1 MIFIVLTILF
11 TILLFVI
18 FRQFTIQKI
27 DTFQAITIN
36 YLIAAILSFLFS
48 DLSIAKNPSLD
59 FTLLKYA
66 MLLGVYFIIMFNVMA
81 KTTQKLGVSISSLA
95 SKMSLVI
102 PVVVGVIFQNEY
114 LSNLEVV
121 AIVIALLSIYL
132 TISSKNKTKGPIYL
146 AVILF
151 FGAGILDASL
161 SAIEFEYLKTTQSK
175 SLFMIIIFL
184 FAFIT
189 GSMVMI
195 VKRKKWIFKN
205 IKAGIILGI
214 PNYFSIYFLL
224 KSLQSYDTSLV
235 FPVLNI
241 SVVLCSALVGWK
253 IYNEDLSKTKI
264 LGLILA
270 CISILIL
277 IYS

>member
-1 MIFIVLTILF
+1 
-11 TILLFVI
+11 
-18 FRQFTIQKI
+18 
-27 DTFQAITIN
+27 
-36 YLIAAILSFLFS
+36 
-48 DLSIAKNPSLD
+48 
-59 FTLLKYA
+59 
-66 MLLGVYFIIMFNVMA
+66 
-81 KTTQKLGVSISSLA
+81 
-95 SKMSLVI
+95 
-102 PVVVGVIFQNEY
+102 
-114 LSNLEVV
+114 
-121 AIVIALLSIYL
+121 
-132 TISSKNKTKGPIYL
+132 
-146 AVILF
+146 
-151 FGAGILDASL
+151 
-161 SAIEFEYLKTTQSK
+161 
-175 SLFMIIIFL
+175 
-184 FAFIT
+184 
-189 GSMVMI
+189 MVMI

-241 SVVLCSALVGWK
+241 SVVLCSALVGCK

>member
-11 TILLFVI
+11 TVLLFVI

-102 PVVVGVIFQNEY
+102 PVIVGVIFQNEY

-161 SAIEFEYLKTTQSK
+161 SAIEFEYLKTTQIK

-189 GSMVMI
+189 GSIVMI
-195 VKRKKWIFKN
+195 VKRNKWIFKN
-205 IKAGIILGI
+205 IKAGLILGI

-224 KSLQSYDTSLV
+224 RSLQSYDTSLV

>member
-11 TILLFVI
+11 TVLLFVI

-121 AIVIALLSIYL
+121 AIVIALLYIYL
-132 TISSKNKTKGPIYL
+132 TISSKNKTIGPIYL

-161 SAIEFEYLKTTQSK
+161 SAIEFEYLKTKQSK

-214 PNYFSIYFLL
+214 PNCFSIYFLL

-235 FPVLNI
+235 FPILNI

>member
-11 TILLFVI
+11 TVLLFVI

-224 KSLQSYDTSLV
+224 KSLQSFDTSLV

>member
-11 TILLFVI
+11 TVLLFVI

-48 DLSIAKNPSLD
+48 DLSIVKNPSLD

-224 KSLQSYDTSLV
+224 KSLQSFDTSLV

>member
-264 LGLILA
+264 LVLILA

>member
-11 TILLFVI
+11 TVLLFVI